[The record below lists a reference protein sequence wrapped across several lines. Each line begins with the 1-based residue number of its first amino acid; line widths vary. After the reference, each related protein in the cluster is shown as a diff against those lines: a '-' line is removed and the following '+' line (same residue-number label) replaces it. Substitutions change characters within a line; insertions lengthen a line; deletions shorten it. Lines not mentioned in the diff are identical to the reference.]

1 MVGCED
7 GTILVSVCAAR
18 ARTRGHSCMRATGVH
33 RHVCLAPHPRRGVV
47 NARFLEIHVCTHS
60 FRDSVC
66 RCKCLCAHVRVSVC
80 VCDATSVAIL
90 LGGRR
95 PRVLRPLHTRAHTD
109 VLTSTTPHAHRSRWS
124 PETSMYR
131 SHEGCF
137 TRTRMSLT
145 HRQGYQHRVDRR
157 PRSRPSKYH
166 GRWVPSHSHLRARRR
181 RASGRRG

>member
-66 RCKCLCAHVRVSVC
+66 RCKFYVRMCVFLFVC
-80 VCDATSVAIL
+80 VMRKVWLSFLVDADLGFYAPCILAPTLMCLEAQHCTRIAVA
-90 LGGRR
+90 R
-95 PRVLRPLHTRAHTD
+95 P
-109 VLTSTTPHAHRSRWS
+109 
-124 PETSMYR
+124 
-131 SHEGCF
+131 
-137 TRTRMSLT
+137 
-145 HRQGYQHRVDRR
+145 Q
-157 PRSRPSKYH
+157 
-166 GRWVPSHSHLRARRR
+166 R
-181 RASGRRG
+181 RACIDRMRDVSRALECP